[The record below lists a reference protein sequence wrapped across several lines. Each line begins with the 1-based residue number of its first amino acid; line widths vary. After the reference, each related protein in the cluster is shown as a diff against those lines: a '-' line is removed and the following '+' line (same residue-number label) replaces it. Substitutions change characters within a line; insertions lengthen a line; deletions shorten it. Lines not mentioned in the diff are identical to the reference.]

1 MSQLRPRRFPLS
13 VAPFCAAALLGGL
26 LFPTAA
32 SAADDPLPATAEEPH
47 AAAEKPGPGNTE
59 PLPVAPDAGLDRDDV
74 PASGRYVVKFKEK
87 AGRSSAGRSR
97 AYGKT
102 ARDLGISVKEVR
114 TTATGA
120 QVIET
125 AATLDSTASQDLV
138 AGLEANPDV
147 AYVEPDPL
155 LQPAAA
161 APNDPLYKL
170 QWNFWEE
177 RAGLRLPGAWDAGRG
192 EGAVVAVVD
201 TGITNHSDLNA
212 NVLPGYDMI
221 SDPTMSRDGNGRDPD
236 ARDAGDWYGAY
247 ECGSYTGGTGSS
259 WHGTHVAG
267 IVAAVTGNGKGV
279 AGVAPG
285 AKVLP
290 VRALGACGGY
300 MSDIADGIIWAA
312 GGTVPGVPANPN
324 PADVVNMSLGGSG
337 TCSST
342 SQAAIDYAYNAGTAV
357 VVAAGNENRDALNAT
372 PANCEHVITV
382 AASGREGN
390 RAEYSNFGSVVDVTA
405 PGGDMS
411 TATSSGIAST
421 LNDGATTPGAES
433 YYYSQG
439 TSMAAPHVAGVAAL
453 MIAGSGG
460 TMTPDAVEQRLKD
473 SARPMPGTC
482 TQGCGAGLVD
492 AAAAVGSAP
501 SSTPEPPV
509 VEVVPKEAVFTD
521 KDGTAAD
528 TYTVP
533 SVEGVS
539 YRANG
544 EPVAA
549 GTHPGSGTVVVT
561 ATAQPGYT
569 LKEGSTTEW
578 SHSFSASAIKVDA
591 AAPALAGS
599 TVTPESLNLA
609 DGTNTVT
616 VKAQVTDAT
625 GAVPPSV
632 QLEHPVTAETVGFGE
647 MKFVSGDVKNGTWE
661 RVMTLPE
668 SAPTGTWNVT
678 LFPLRD
684 TLGNSSGDFR
694 NLGSVE
700 VAADATPEASPS
712 ITSQGDIVAFDS
724 HGQLWNYGHSGTGS
738 TRVMIGASGWTTMDE
753 IHTVDWNADGY
764 IDIIAQSKSG
774 RLYYYQAKRD
784 GGFTRHTIGS
794 SGWASY
800 DLTVTKWR
808 TGDKYPVVIAK
819 NSSTGKLYVY
829 PNDSGTWLSPRYV
842 LGSSGWSDYTLT
854 AMDWDRDGHK
864 DVVAKTPAGQLK
876 LYRGN
881 GSGTFISETR
891 RIVGSSGWNKM
902 SNIVTSN
909 GYAGE
914 GTSGLIAR
922 GSDGKLWYYQA
933 NKSSWAERELIGT
946 GWSSYTVAGQ

>member
-1 MSQLRPRRFPLS
+1 MSQLRPRRLS
-13 VAPFCAAALLGGL
+13 SGIASFCAAALLGGL

-32 SAADDPLPATAEEPH
+32 
-47 AAAEKPGPGNTE
+47 AAAEKPTSAAKEPRPAATEE
-59 PLPVAPDAGLDRDDV
+59 PLPVAPEAGLDREDV
-74 PASGRYVVKFKEK
+74 PASGRFVVKFKEK
-87 AGRSSAGRSR
+87 AGRSSAGRSH

-102 ARDLGISVKEVR
+102 AKDLGISVKEVR

-125 AATLDSTASQDLV
+125 AATLDSTSSQDFV
-138 AGLEANPDV
+138 AGLEANPAV

-155 LQPAAA
+155 LQPAAV
-161 APNDPLYKL
+161 APNDELYKL

-177 RAGLRLPGAWDAGRG
+177 QAGLRVPGAWDASRG
-192 EGAVVAVVD
+192 AGAVVAVVD

-221 SDPTMSRDGNGRDPD
+221 SDPAMSRDGNGRDAD
-236 ARDAGDWYGAY
+236 AHDAGDWYGAY
-247 ECGSYTGGTGSS
+247 ECGGNTGGAGSS

-290 VRALGACGGY
+290 VRALGSCGGY

-312 GGTVPGVPANPN
+312 GGAVPGVPANPN

-337 TCSST
+337 TCSQT
-342 SQAAIDYAYNAGTAV
+342 SQAAIDYAYNAGAAV
-357 VVAAGNENRDALNAT
+357 VVAAGNENRDALNSN

-382 AASGREGN
+382 GASGREGN
-390 RAEYSNFGSVVDVTA
+390 RAAYSNYGPVVDVTA

-411 TATSSGIAST
+411 TDVSSGIAST

-433 YYYSQG
+433 YFYSQG

-453 MIAGSGG
+453 MMAGSGG
-460 TMTPDAVEQRLKD
+460 TMTPAAVEQRLKAT
-473 SARPMPGTC
+473 ARPLPGSC

-501 SSTPEPPV
+501 SPTPEPPV
-509 VEVVPKEAVFTD
+509 VEVVPKNVVFTD

-533 SVEGVS
+533 SVEGVR
-539 YRANG
+539 YQANG

-561 ATAQPGYT
+561 AAAQPGYG
-569 LKEGSTTEW
+569 LQQGSTKEW
-578 SHSFSASAIKVDA
+578 SHAFSAAAIKVDT
-591 AAPALAGS
+591 AAPALASS
-599 TVTPESLNLA
+599 TVTPESLDLA
-609 DGTNTVT
+609 DGTDSVT
-616 VKAQVTDAT
+616 VKVQVTDAT
-625 GAVPPSV
+625 GAVAPSV
-632 QLEHPVTAETVGFGE
+632 SLDHTGTDETVGFGE
-647 MKFVSGDVKNGTWE
+647 MKLVSGDVKNGTWE
-661 RVMTLPE
+661 RVMALPE
-668 SAPTGTWNVT
+668 GASAGTWDVT

-684 TLGNSSGDFR
+684 SLGNSSGEFQKV
-694 NLGSVE
+694 GSIE
-700 VAADATPEASPS
+700 VAAGTSAPASPS
-712 ITSQGDIVAFDS
+712 IASQGEIVAFDS
-724 HGQLWNYGHSGTGS
+724 SGRLWNYGHSGNGA
-738 TRVMIGASGWTTMDE
+738 TRVLIGASGWTAMDE
-753 IHTVDWNADGY
+753 IHTVDWNADGF
-764 IDIIAQSKSG
+764 IDIIAQAKSG
-774 RLYYYQAKRD
+774 KLYYYQAKRD
-784 GGFTRHTIGS
+784 GDFIRHTIGS
-794 SGWASY
+794 SGWAPY

-819 NSSTGKLYVY
+819 NSSTGRLYVY
-829 PNDSGTWLSPRYV
+829 PNDSGTWLSPRYL

-854 AMDWDRDGHK
+854 AMDWDRDGQK

-881 GSGTFISETR
+881 GAGTFISETR
-891 RIVGSSGWNKM
+891 TVVGRSGWNSM

-914 GTSGLIAR
+914 GTAGLIAR
-922 GSDGKLWYYQA
+922 DSGGRLWYYQA
-933 NKSSWAERELIGT
+933 NKSSWAPRELVGT
-946 GWSSYTVAGQ
+946 GWWSYTVAAQ

>member
-1 MSQLRPRRFPLS
+1 MSQLRPRRFS
-13 VAPFCAAALLGGL
+13 SGVASICAAALLGGL
-26 LFPTAA
+26 LFP
-32 SAADDPLPATAEEPH
+32 SAAAAAEEPR
-47 AAAEKPGPGNTE
+47 PGGTE
-59 PLPVAPDAGLDRDDV
+59 APLPVAPDAGLDRDDV

-125 AATLDSTASQDLV
+125 AATLDSTASQDLM

-161 APNDPLYKL
+161 APNDQLYKL

-177 RAGLRLPGAWDAGRG
+177 QAGLRLPGAWDAGLG

-221 SDPTMSRDGNGRDPD
+221 SEPTMSRDGDGRDPD
-236 ARDAGDWYGAY
+236 AHDEGDWYGAY
-247 ECGSYTGGTGSS
+247 ECGSNTGGAGSS

-312 GGTVPGVPANPN
+312 GGTVPGAPANPN

-337 TCSST
+337 ACSNT
-342 SQAAIDYAYNAGTAV
+342 SQAAIDYAYNAGAAV
-357 VVAAGNENRDALNAT
+357 VVAAGNEDQDALNVN

-390 RAEYSNFGSVVDVTA
+390 RAAYSNFGSVVDVTA

-411 TATSSGIAST
+411 TASTSGIAST

-460 TMTPDAVEQRLKD
+460 TMTPAAVEKRLKD
-473 SARPMPGTC
+473 SARQLPGTC

-492 AAAAVGSAP
+492 AAAAVGSDP
-501 SSTPEPPV
+501 SPTPEPPV
-509 VEVVPKEAVFTD
+509 VEVVPKDVVFTD

-528 TYTVP
+528 TYTIP

-539 YRANG
+539 YQANG

-549 GTHPGSGTVVVT
+549 GSHPGVGTVVVT

-569 LKEGSTTEW
+569 LQEGSTTEW
-578 SHSFSASAIKVDA
+578 SHSFSASAIQVDT
-591 AAPALAGS
+591 AAPAVAGS
-599 TVTPESLNLA
+599 TVTPESLDLA
-609 DGTNTVT
+609 DGTDKVT
-616 VKAQVTDAT
+616 VKVQVTDAT

-632 QLEHPVTAETVGFGE
+632 QLEHTGTGETVGFGE
-647 MKFVSGDVKNGTWE
+647 MQLISGGVKNGTWE
-661 RVMTLPE
+661 RTITVPE
-668 SAPTGTWNVT
+668 GASTGTWDVT

-684 TLGNSSGDFR
+684 SLGNSSGDFR
-694 NLGSVE
+694 SLGSVE
-700 VAADATPEASPS
+700 VTAGNSAPEASPS
-712 ITSQGDIVAFDS
+712 IKSQGEIVAFDS
-724 HGQLWNYGHSGTGS
+724 SGQLWNYGHSGNGA

-774 RLYYYQAKRD
+774 RLYYYQAKPEGD
-784 GGFTRHTIGS
+784 FTRRTIGS
-794 SGWASY
+794 SGWAPY

-829 PNDSGTWLSPRYV
+829 PNDSGTWLSPRYL

-854 AMDWDRDGHK
+854 AMDWDRDGQK

-881 GSGTFISETR
+881 GAGTFISETR
-891 RIVGSSGWNKM
+891 TVVGRSGWNSM

-914 GTSGLIAR
+914 GTAGLIAR
-922 GSDGKLWYYQA
+922 DSDGRLWYYPA
-933 NKSSWAERELIGT
+933 DKSSWAPRELVGT
-946 GWSSYTVAGQ
+946 GWWSYTVAAQ

>member
-1 MSQLRPRRFPLS
+1 MSQLRPRPLS
-13 VAPFCAAALLGGL
+13 SGVASFCAAALLGGL
-26 LFPTAA
+26 LFPAA
-32 SAADDPLPATAEEPH
+32 AVAAEEPRP
-47 AAAEKPGPGNTE
+47 AAAEEPRPAGTEE
-59 PLPVAPDAGLDRDDV
+59 PLPMAPEAGLEREDV
-74 PASGRYVVKFKEK
+74 PASGRFVVKFKEK
-87 AGRSSAGRSR
+87 AGRSSAGRAH

-102 ARDLGISVKEVR
+102 AKDLGISVKEVR

-120 QVIET
+120 RVIET
-125 AATLDSTASQDLV
+125 AATLDSTASEDLV

-161 APNDPLYKL
+161 APNDELYEL

-177 RAGLRLPGAWDAGRG
+177 QAGLRVPGAWDTGRG

-201 TGITNHSDLNA
+201 TGITNHSDLTA

-221 SDPTMSRDGNGRDPD
+221 SDPAMSRDGNGRDPD
-236 ARDAGDWYGAY
+236 AHDAGDWYGAY
-247 ECGSYTGGTGSS
+247 ECGSNTGGSGSS

-267 IVAAVTGNGKGV
+267 IVAAVTGNGQGV
-279 AGVAPG
+279 AGVAPD

-337 TCSST
+337 ACSNT
-342 SQAAIDYAYNAGTAV
+342 SQAAIDYAYNAGAAV
-357 VVAAGNENRDALNAT
+357 VVAAGNENQDALNSN

-390 RAEYSNFGSVVDVTA
+390 RAEYSNYGSVVDVTA

-411 TATSSGIAST
+411 TDFTSGIAST
-421 LNDGATTPGAES
+421 LNDGATVPGAES
-433 YYYSQG
+433 YFYSQG

-460 TMTPDAVEQRLKD
+460 TMTPAAVEQRLKD
-473 SARPMPGTC
+473 TARPLPGVC
-482 TQGCGAGLVD
+482 TAGCGAGLVD

-501 SSTPEPPV
+501 SPTPEPPV
-509 VEVVPKEAVFTD
+509 VEVVPKDVVFTD

-528 TYTVP
+528 AYTVP
-533 SVEGVS
+533 SVEGVR
-539 YRANG
+539 YQANG
-544 EPVAA
+544 KTVAA
-549 GTHPGSGTVVVT
+549 GSHPGSGTVVVT
-561 ATAQPGYT
+561 AAAQPGYG
-569 LKEGSTTEW
+569 LQQGSTTEW
-578 SHSFSASAIKVDA
+578 SHAFSAAAIKVDT
-591 AAPALAGS
+591 AAPSLAGS
-599 TVTPESLNLA
+599 TVTPETLNLA
-609 DGTNTVT
+609 NGTDTVT
-616 VKAQVTDAT
+616 VKVQVTDGT
-625 GAVPPSV
+625 GAVAPSV
-632 QLEHPVTAETVGFGE
+632 SLEHAVTDETVGLGE
-647 MKFVSGDVKNGTWE
+647 MKLVSGDVKNGAWE
-661 RVMTLPE
+661 RAMTVPE
-668 SAPTGTWNVT
+668 GASAGTWDVT
-678 LFPLRD
+678 LYPLRD
-684 TLGNSSGDFR
+684 TLGNSSADFR

-700 VAADATPEASPS
+700 VTAGNSAPEPSPS
-712 ITSQGDIVAFDS
+712 ITSQGEIVAFDS

-738 TRVMIGASGWTTMDE
+738 SRVMIGASGWTTMDE

-764 IDIIAQSKSG
+764 IDIIAQAKSG

-784 GGFTRHTIGS
+784 GGFSRHTIGS
-794 SGWASY
+794 SGWAPY

-808 TGDKYPVVIAK
+808 AGDKYPVVIAK

-829 PNDSGTWLSPRYV
+829 PNDSGTWLSPRYM

-854 AMDWDRDGHK
+854 AMDWDRDGQQ

-881 GSGTFISETR
+881 GSGKFISETR
-891 RIVGSSGWNKM
+891 RIVGSSGWNSM

-909 GYAGE
+909 RYAGE
-914 GTSGLIAR
+914 GTAGLIAR
-922 GSDGKLWYYQA
+922 GSDGRLWYYQA
-933 NKSSWAERELIGT
+933 NKGSWASRALIGT